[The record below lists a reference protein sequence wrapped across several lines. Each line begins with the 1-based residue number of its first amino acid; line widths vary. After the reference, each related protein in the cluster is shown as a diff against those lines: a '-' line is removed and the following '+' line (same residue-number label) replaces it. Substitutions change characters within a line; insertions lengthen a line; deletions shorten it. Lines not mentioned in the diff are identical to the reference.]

1 MDSVQRDLAL
11 RVIPILED
19 PPAYRGQKDLYRY
32 VCKYFSA
39 RMSPSASTEAKK
51 ELGIIMLSKLRGT
64 YALMATQQKCETYED
79 IISKV
84 VR

>member
-1 MDSVQRDLAL
+1 MDSEQRDLAL
-11 RVIPILED
+11 RVIPVLED
-19 PPAYRGQKDLYRY
+19 GDQQDLYRY
-32 VCKYFSA
+32 ICKYFST
-39 RMSPSASTEAKK
+39 RMGPSVSTEAKK

-64 YALMATQQKCETYED
+64 YALMATQRKCETYED